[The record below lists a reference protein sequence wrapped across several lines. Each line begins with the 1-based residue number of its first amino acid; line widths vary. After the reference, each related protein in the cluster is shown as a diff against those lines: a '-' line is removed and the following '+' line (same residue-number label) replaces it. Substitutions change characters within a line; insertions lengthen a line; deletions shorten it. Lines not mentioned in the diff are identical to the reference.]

1 MPMLDTRTG
10 HSHAVRIAQ
19 CCFCCCSLFFLSL
32 ALSLS
37 LTHTDNLQTLK
48 QRLNEGH
55 LEVFNIQS
63 PELVG
68 LVIGVNG
75 KNIKRVE
82 KMSGVLNVRVDSS
95 KSQVSILAKS
105 EAEAKAAR
113 EQLEFV
119 EQRFPIL
126 KRQAGRVVG
135 KSGDTECT

>member
-1 MPMLDTRTG
+1 
-10 HSHAVRIAQ
+10 
-19 CCFCCCSLFFLSL
+19 
-32 ALSLS
+32 
-37 LTHTDNLQTLK
+37 
-48 QRLNEGH
+48 
-55 LEVFNIQS
+55 VFNIQS

-82 KMSGVLNVRVDSS
+82 KMAGVLNVRVDSS

-135 KSGDTECT
+135 KSANQTQRRPLKPAR